1 MVVVFRWYCTTFYVF
16 ILQFLY
22 FVCEQESRID
32 KGKKAE
38 SSLSKV
44 QQDPDYAS
52 DAELLA
58 AAGN

>member
-1 MVVVFRWYCTTFYVF
+1 VVQYNFVCVF
-16 ILQFLY
+16 LHFLY
-22 FVCEQESRID
+22 FLHEQESRKD

-38 SSLSKV
+38 STLSKF